1 MRRDMHS
8 RRAGL
13 RVAIIAAALTA
24 YAGPAALAQSAN
36 PDALVKVDRVTEEP
50 FTASAPVIGRV
61 VAREAGAVT
70 ARVDATVTAINVHE
84 GDRVAKGDVLVVL
97 DSQRLEAERD
107 RKQAELD
114 RAEAQLNTTRA
125 RLRKAENELDRMAQL
140 RNSSAFQKSVL
151 EDRTEEVEATK
162 SEVSVAH
169 ADIARARA
177 ELRLAEIDVAR
188 TRVRAP
194 YDGVVTRRQ
203 TAAGEYMHVGDPVV
217 TMVNDRDLELE
228 ADVSVEQIAGLE
240 RGVAVTFTLAD
251 GSVHSA
257 VVRAIVPDENPMTR
271 TRAVRFTPD
280 FSAGERA
287 YAINQSATVQI
298 PLGKPRRVVSVHK
311 DAVINA
317 AQGRMVFVVGDD
329 KAAQPRPVQLGRAVG
344 SRFEVLG
351 GLTPGEIVVIR
362 GNERLLPGQKVRYE
376 EQL

>member
-1 MRRDMHS
+1 MRRDARS
-8 RRAGL
+8 RRATIW
-13 RVAIIAAALTA
+13 VATLAGAVMALT
-24 YAGPAALAQSAN
+24 GSAAMAQTAD

-70 ARVDATVTAINVHE
+70 ARVAATVVEMRAHE
-84 GDRVAKGDVLVVL
+84 GDRVAEGEVLAVL

-114 RAEAQLNTTRA
+114 RAEAQLYNTRA
-125 RLRKAENELDRMAQL
+125 RLRKAENELDRMVRL
-140 RNSSAFQKSVL
+140 RDSSAFQKSVL
-151 EDRTEEVEATK
+151 EDRTEEVEAIK

-169 ADIARARA
+169 ADIAGARA
-177 ELRLAEIDVAR
+177 ELRLAEIDVER

-194 YDGVVTRRQ
+194 YDGVVTRRS
-203 TAAGEYMHVGDPVV
+203 TAAGEYMQVGDPIVK
-217 TMVNDRDLELE
+217 MVNDEDLELE

-251 GSVHSA
+251 GSIHSA

-280 FSAGERA
+280 FSAGERV

-298 PLGKPRRVVSVHK
+298 PLGKPRQVVSVHK

-351 GLTPGEIVVIR
+351 GLAPGEIVVIR

>member
-1 MRRDMHS
+1 MRRDARS
-8 RRAGL
+8 RRATYG
-13 RVAIIAAALTA
+13 VAILTAALTVL
-24 YAGPAALAQSAN
+24 AGPAALAQTAN

-61 VAREAGAVT
+61 VAREAGVVT
-70 ARVDATVTAINVHE
+70 ARVAATVVEMRAHE
-84 GDRVAKGDVLVVL
+84 GDRVAKGGVLAVL
-97 DSQRLEAERD
+97 DGQRLEAERD

-125 RLRKAENELDRMAQL
+125 RLRKAENELDRMVQL
-140 RNSSAFQKSVL
+140 RDSSAFQKSVL
-151 EDRTEEVEATK
+151 EDRTEEVEAIK
-162 SEVSVAH
+162 SEVTVAH
-169 ADIARARA
+169 ADIAKARA
-177 ELRLAEIDVAR
+177 ELRLAEIDVER

-194 YDGVVTRRQ
+194 YDGVVTLRS

-217 TMVNDRDLELE
+217 TMVNDQDLELE

-351 GLTPGEIVVIR
+351 GLAPGEIVVIR